1 MAGNLA
7 MMTSRTKKRTSK
19 FWPVLWVGDQVLK
32 KKYCMVRIPTKSP
45 FAHFVT
51 LLHQHTVRPSPVRH
65 PERPRDTHPACAE
78 PGTAASRTK
87 PNPKNKKDL
96 VKILPQRVWESDGRT
111 FYTFWHLA
119 SRFLPFLAGTWA
131 PALGNLF
138 RPIWFS
144 TSVVLTQKFCIYK
157 HLRLRIIWG
166 SRGICWYL

>member
-65 PERPRDTHPACAE
+65 PERPRETHPACAE

-131 PALGNLF
+131 PCPRKSLPAHLILKLCGLDAE
-138 RPIWFS
+138 
-144 TSVVLTQKFCIYK
+144 VL
-157 HLRLRIIWG
+157 
-166 SRGICWYL
+166 YLETPASAHNMET